1 MKRTTPTSQRRPKSG
16 ARPAFTLLET
26 VVATALFVAL
36 AAGVLGVTVMSRR
49 SMNQALMRNTA
60 FDAAQ
65 GFLDQIKGGV
75 TFGTLLQVMPTPAG
89 PAVPGTRD
97 KNGKIIAATPAIPA
111 QPGGTITVTGIGIG
125 QNSTAAQP
133 VELKAHTPDSNKYT
147 DYKLPLNSTD
157 ATDKNALSGVA
168 FVPSYGLK
176 FELTALDDTT
186 VTGTSNA
193 VLVTL
198 RFRYK
203 YRPGDSDYKAG
214 SVSYIAPRTSL

>member
-1 MKRTTPTSQRRPKSG
+1 MKRTTPTSPDRTRTGS
-16 ARPAFTLLET
+16 RPAFTLMET
-26 VVATALFVAL
+26 VISTAIFVTL
-36 AAGVLGVTVMSRR
+36 AAGVLGTTVMSRR

-75 TFGTLLQVMPTPAG
+75 KFGTLLQAMPTPAV

-111 QPGGTITVTGIGIG
+111 QPGGTITVTGVGIG
-125 QNSTAAQP
+125 QNSSAAQP
-133 VELKAHTPDSNKYT
+133 LELTAQPSDLNKYT

-157 ATDKNALSGVA
+157 TSDKNALAGVA
-168 FVPSYGLK
+168 GVPGYGLK
-176 FELTALDDTT
+176 FELTRLDDTT

-203 YRPGDSDYKAG
+203 YSPGDSDYRTG